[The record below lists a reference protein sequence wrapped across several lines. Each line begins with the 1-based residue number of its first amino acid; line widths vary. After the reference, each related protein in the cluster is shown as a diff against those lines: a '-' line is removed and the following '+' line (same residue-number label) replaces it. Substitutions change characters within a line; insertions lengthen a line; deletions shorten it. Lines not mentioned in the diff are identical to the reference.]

1 MKLEYIIKENFQT
14 VSINGILYS
23 LNTDEKAIYDKIK
36 KEENKKLFKKDL
48 DEFSQRIASGLVTKG
63 ILQRRKNPQHEIYF
77 TTRGR
82 RKNAVFNRPLEEV
95 APPDIASEKWINKNK
110 EKFKEKYGSNY
121 KKYLYG
127 KAWNMYNGSKLKETY
142 ALQSILDTYTL
153 MEGTTAY
160 HGSPYD
166 FDEFDVKFIG
176 KGEGHQAHGWG
187 LYFAEDSSVSN
198 NFYRNSQPDAIK
210 SFTLNDKTYAKGT
223 VMYKVLSMV
232 KNYGKKKYA
241 IEKLQQI
248 LNEKEWLETHPG
260 YDKKVKDIIKL
271 IRGIK
276 EKDLKANISVAV
288 GQLFTVELP
297 DKKYYFDEDLPFS
310 QQPKSVQKAIKNI
323 YKTDKRFDSNYLKDN
338 SYTGDKIYS
347 YISKILG
354 GDKQASLALY
364 NENVPGIHYGGIRD
378 DSCFVIF
385 NGKDVKIVNKE
396 INVTDDI
403 TLPEKEMIADDPI
416 TIKNIPNPSEELQM
430 YAVGL
435 KSSVIQYIKN
445 PTDKVIMMAL
455 EATPTN
461 IKYIKNP
468 TDEQINFVIEKD
480 PMMAVHIMDRLSNEQ
495 ILTIIANDNYIF
507 SSFLAKNIER
517 FNIDFFKKC
526 LEKITN
532 LHSIDDNLELPLEFV
547 RLIVDKMYNAK
558 KNDVYAY
565 DNSISQ
571 LILHNVDKV
580 DNLPNDLRYKLLY
593 SSPSFIKKFF
603 EIKVEDIDAIINYIK
618 DDKLLSDYIEINI
631 NPNIASLSNE
641 VINKLIEL
649 TKLMKK
655 NQDRQ
660 NLSYIEIDTFIKY
673 LNLQQLLKF
682 TDIHIEFAKK
692 ILYKLESEKSDLLFT
707 YINELFSRYNE
718 QEILKIFKPYEF
730 ASFYTNIIYPDKD
743 KINSKVYEIIVMY
756 LINIIPQLHSRSDTL
771 LILRILGDLTYPQQK
786 KLINSSIEYAKY
798 IKNLDSRL
806 QMKMI
811 EKNPF
816 YIKYINNPTPDVVKL
831 AYEKNPETKE
841 YIR

>member
-110 EKFKEKYGSNY
+110 EKFKEKYGNNY

-142 ALQSILDTYTL
+142 ALQSVLDAYTL

-198 NFYRNSQPDAIK
+198 SFYRNSQPDAIK

-347 YISKILG
+347 YISKILN

-396 INVTDDI
+396 VNVTDDI

-416 TIKNIPNPSEELQM
+416 TIKNIPNPSEEL
-430 YAVGL
+430 
-435 KSSVIQYIKN
+435 
-445 PTDKVIMMAL
+445 
-455 EATPTN
+455 
-461 IKYIKNP
+461 
-468 TDEQINFVIEKD
+468 
-480 PMMAVHIMDRLSNEQ
+480 
-495 ILTIIANDNYIF
+495 
-507 SSFLAKNIER
+507 
-517 FNIDFFKKC
+517 
-526 LEKITN
+526 
-532 LHSIDDNLELPLEFV
+532 
-547 RLIVDKMYNAK
+547 
-558 KNDVYAY
+558 
-565 DNSISQ
+565 
-571 LILHNVDKV
+571 
-580 DNLPNDLRYKLLY
+580 
-593 SSPSFIKKFF
+593 
-603 EIKVEDIDAIINYIK
+603 
-618 DDKLLSDYIEINI
+618 
-631 NPNIASLSNE
+631 
-641 VINKLIEL
+641 
-649 TKLMKK
+649 
-655 NQDRQ
+655 
-660 NLSYIEIDTFIKY
+660 
-673 LNLQQLLKF
+673 
-682 TDIHIEFAKK
+682 
-692 ILYKLESEKSDLLFT
+692 
-707 YINELFSRYNE
+707 
-718 QEILKIFKPYEF
+718 
-730 ASFYTNIIYPDKD
+730 
-743 KINSKVYEIIVMY
+743 
-756 LINIIPQLHSRSDTL
+756 
-771 LILRILGDLTYPQQK
+771 
-786 KLINSSIEYAKY
+786 
-798 IKNLDSRL
+798 
-806 QMKMI
+806 
-811 EKNPF
+811 
-816 YIKYINNPTPDVVKL
+816 
-831 AYEKNPETKE
+831 
-841 YIR
+841 